1 MHRVLLLW
9 APDTAENR
17 RVIDAVDEA
26 FSAAKLASLVKKAA
40 EATVA
45 DITASEIV
53 VFGTQKTGT
62 AELPAEYSEYLRVF
76 KGITLAGRTA
86 GFFSVG
92 PEKAT
97 ARLRKALKDTEIA
110 QIEEDPLFRDQKAG
124 STEENLPDTTAQ
136 IAAWV
141 RKLVGFHQER
151 KNNHA

>member
-17 RVIDAVDEA
+17 KIVDAVDEA
-26 FSAAKLASLVKKAA
+26 FGKAEVASLVKKAA

-53 VFGTQKTGT
+53 VFGTQKTSL
-62 AELPAEYSEYLRVF
+62 AELPTEYSEYVRAF

-86 GFFSVG
+86 GFFSLG
-92 PEKAT
+92 QERAT
-97 ARLRKALKDTEIA
+97 AKLRQALKDTEIA

-124 STEENLPDTTAQ
+124 SMEE
-136 IAAWV
+136 IALWV